1 MTEKK
6 LFDINLNLLKEYNDI
21 KKLNPDNW
29 DIASYLNLKYDM
41 NAAIAFSK
49 LYFPDFIEKDGC
61 IILGFLYDK
70 ITFNEWYERFNG
82 DTTAIESMCNSYD
95 VMDYFGLNRSQD
107 ESPDLFNQIIDEFAK
122 ILKKSWEA
130 NCKLLFPER
139 KMIVEVYDQY
149 NTTRITLFTEK
160 IK

>member
-70 ITFNEWYERFNG
+70 TTFNEWYERFNG

-107 ESPDLFNQIIDEFAK
+107 ESPDLYNQIIDEFAK